1 MKRIVLLFA
10 SLLTMSACSSNQ
22 DSLAGI
28 KSYRIDDP
36 ITSSYRM
43 VEDNGNLLASGLTD
57 SDKVTKYKDA
67 QFHRRHSPTSFATDD
82 MDGYLPYYVLKSY
95 EEMQEFSHALNP
107 DKHLYSDYFA
117 TLKETDFSNHYLIV
131 THDIALTS
139 GSNSYRFKDL
149 YLKDNVLYAY
159 SMLYDVDDNP
169 GVVGTADMVW
179 TGLSFMI
186 EKDVEYTSFR
196 MISDHYRAEYY

>member
-22 DSLAGI
+22 DSLASI

-36 ITSSYRM
+36 ISSSYRM
-43 VEDNGNLLASGLTD
+43 VEYNGNLLASGLTD
-57 SDKVTKYKDA
+57 SDKVTKFKDA
-67 QFHRRHSPTSFATDD
+67 QFHRSHAQTSFNTDD

-95 EEMQEFSHALNP
+95 EEMQEFSYALNP

-131 THDIALTS
+131 THDIIKHRI
-139 GSNSYRFKDL
+139 GVKNI
-149 YLKDNVLYAY
+149 VL
-159 SMLYDVDDNP
+159 
-169 GVVGTADMVW
+169 
-179 TGLSFMI
+179 
-186 EKDVEYTSFR
+186 
-196 MISDHYRAEYY
+196 